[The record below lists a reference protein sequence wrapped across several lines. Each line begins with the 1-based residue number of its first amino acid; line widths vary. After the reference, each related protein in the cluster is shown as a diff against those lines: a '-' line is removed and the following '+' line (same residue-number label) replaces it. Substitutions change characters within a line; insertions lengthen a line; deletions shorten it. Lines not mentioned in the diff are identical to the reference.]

1 MKGVPKLK
9 NVLITGAT
17 GGIGS
22 AIAYAF
28 AKEGYNVA
36 LHTNSKPDEAQK
48 NAEALSREFGIKAVS
63 VTADVSKENDVKS
76 MFETLDKTFGKIDI
90 LVNNAGVSFVSM
102 LCDTT
107 AEDWDRVM
115 DINLKGAFLCSKQ
128 AMKNMVHNKWGRIIN
143 VSSVWGNVGASCEV
157 AYSASKAG
165 LVGFTKALGKELAPS
180 GITVNA
186 VSPGLIDTKMNS
198 HLSEDDVKALCDE
211 IPAGRMGKPD
221 EVANAVLFLAS
232 EGSSYITAQ
241 NITVDGG
248 WIS

>member
-1 MKGVPKLK
+1 MK

-22 AIAYAF
+22 AIAKAF
-28 AKEGYNVA
+28 AEKGYNVA
-36 LHTNSKPDEAQK
+36 LHTFSKPDV
-48 NAEALSREFGIKAVS
+48 AEKYAKDLGTEFGVK
-63 VTADVSKENDVKS
+63 TAFVQADISKEVNVKS
-76 MFETLDKTFGKIDI
+76 MFESLYETFGKIDI

-107 AEDWDRVM
+107 EEDYDNVM
-115 DINLKGAFLCSKQ
+115 DINLKGAFLTSKE

-157 AYSASKAG
+157 VYSASKAG

-186 VSPGLIDTKMNS
+186 VSPGLIDTQMNS
-198 HLSEDDVKALCDE
+198 HLSKEDVDALLEE
-211 IPAGRMGKPD
+211 IPMGRMGQPS
-221 EVANAVLFLAS
+221 EVAHAVLFLAS
-232 EGSSYITAQ
+232 DKASYITAQ

-248 WIS
+248 WL

>member
-1 MKGVPKLK
+1 MK

-22 AIAYAF
+22 VIAEAF
-28 AKEGYNVA
+28 AKGGYNVA
-36 LHTNSKPDEAQK
+36 LHTFSKPDEAKTKAEELAK
-48 NAEALSREFGIKAVS
+48 NFGVKTFSIQ
-63 VTADVSKENDVKS
+63 ADVSKENQVKS
-76 MFETLDKTFGKIDI
+76 MFEEIEKNFGKIDI

-107 AEDWDRVM
+107 IEDFDKVM
-115 DINLKGAFLCSKQ
+115 NINLKGAFLTSKE

-143 VSSVWGNVGASCEV
+143 ISSVWGNVGASCEV
-157 AYSASKAG
+157 VYSASKAG
-165 LVGFTKALGKELAPS
+165 LVGFTKALAKELAPS

-198 HLSEDDVKALCDE
+198 HLSKEDVDALCEE
-211 IPAGRMGKPD
+211 IPMGRIGTPS
-221 EVANAVLFLAS
+221 EVASAVLFLAS
-232 EGSSYITAQ
+232 EEASYITAQ

-248 WIS
+248 WN

>member
-1 MKGVPKLK
+1 MK

-22 AIAYAF
+22 AIAEAF
-28 AKEGYNVA
+28 AQNGYNVA
-36 LHTNSKPDEAQK
+36 LHTFSKPDEAK
-48 NAEALSREFGIKAVS
+48 KKAEELCGNFGIKTFAVQ
-63 VTADVSKENDVKS
+63 ADISRENEVLA
-76 MFETLDKTFGKIDI
+76 MFKALEKDFGKIDI

-107 AEDWDRVM
+107 EEDYDRVM
-115 DINLKGAFLCSKQ
+115 NVNLKGAFLTSKE

-143 VSSVWGNVGASCEV
+143 ISSVWGNVGASCEV
-157 AYSASKAG
+157 VYSASKAG
-165 LVGFTKALGKELAPS
+165 LVGFTKALARELAPS

-186 VSPGLIDTKMNS
+186 VSPGLIDTEMNS
-198 HLSEDDVKALCDE
+198 HLSEDDIKELCDE
-211 IPAGRMGKPD
+211 IPVGRMGKPH
-221 EVANAVLFLAS
+221 EVAHAVLFLAS
-232 EGSSYITAQ
+232 ENSAYITAQ

>member
-1 MKGVPKLK
+1 MKGVQKLK

-17 GGIGS
+17 GGIGE

-28 AKEGYNVA
+28 AKEKYNVA
-36 LHTNSKPDEAQK
+36 LHTNSKPHEAQK
-48 NAEALSREFGIKAVS
+48 NAETLTKEFGVKTVAVK
-63 VTADVSKENDVKS
+63 ADVSKETDVKA
-76 MFETLDKTFGKIDI
+76 MFETLEKTFGKIDI

-102 LCDTT
+102 LCDTSS
-107 AEDWDRVM
+107 EDWDRVM
-115 DINLKGAFLCSKQ
+115 DINLKGVFLCSKE
-128 AMKNMVHNKWGRIIN
+128 AIKNMVHNKWGRIIN
-143 VSSVWGNVGASCEV
+143 ISSVWGNSGASCEV

-165 LVGFTKALGKELAPS
+165 LVGFTKALAKELAPS

-198 HLSEDDVKALCDE
+198 HLSEDDIKELCDE
-211 IPAGRMGKPD
+211 IPVGRMGTPD

-232 EGSSYITAQ
+232 EGASYITAQ

-248 WIS
+248 WQ

>member
-1 MKGVPKLK
+1 MK

-22 AIAYAF
+22 AIAFAF
-28 AKEGYNVA
+28 AKNGYNIA
-36 LHTNSKPDEAQK
+36 LHTNSKPHEAQE
-48 NAEALSREFGIKAVS
+48 NADSLSKAYGIKAFAVM
-63 VTADVSKENDVKS
+63 ADISNENDVKN
-76 MFETLDKTFGKIDI
+76 MFETLEKDFGKIDV
-90 LVNNAGVSFVSM
+90 LVNNAGISLVSM

-115 DINLKGAFLCSKQ
+115 DVNLKGAFLCSKC
-128 AMKNMVHNKWGRIIN
+128 AIDNMVHNKWGRIIN
-143 VSSVWGNVGASCEV
+143 VSSVWGNAGASCEV

-165 LVGFTKALGKELAPS
+165 LVGFTKALAKELAPS
-180 GITVNA
+180 GLTVNA

-198 HLSEDDVKALCDE
+198 HLSDDDIKALCDE
-211 IPAGRMGKPD
+211 IPVGRMGTPE

-232 EGSSYITAQ
+232 EGASYITAQ

-248 WIS
+248 WQ

>member
-1 MKGVPKLK
+1 MK

-22 AIAYAF
+22 AIAKAF
-28 AKEGYNVA
+28 AKNGYNVA
-36 LHTNSKPDEAQK
+36 LHTFSKPDV
-48 NAEALSREFGIKAVS
+48 AEKLAVDLGREFGVKTSFVQ
-63 VTADVSKENDVKS
+63 ADISKEANVKS
-76 MFETLDKTFGKIDI
+76 MFENLDATFGKIDI
-90 LVNNAGVSFVSM
+90 LINNAGVSFVSM

-107 AEDWDRVM
+107 EEDFDNVM
-115 DINLKGAFLCSKQ
+115 NINLKGAFLTSKE

-157 AYSASKAG
+157 VYSASKAG

-186 VSPGLIDTKMNS
+186 VSPGLIDTQMNS
-198 HLSEDDVKALCDE
+198 HLSKEDVDALLEE
-211 IPAGRMGKPD
+211 IPMGRMGQPS
-221 EVANAVLFLAS
+221 EVAHAVLFLAS
-232 EGSSYITAQ
+232 DKASYITAQ

-248 WIS
+248 WL